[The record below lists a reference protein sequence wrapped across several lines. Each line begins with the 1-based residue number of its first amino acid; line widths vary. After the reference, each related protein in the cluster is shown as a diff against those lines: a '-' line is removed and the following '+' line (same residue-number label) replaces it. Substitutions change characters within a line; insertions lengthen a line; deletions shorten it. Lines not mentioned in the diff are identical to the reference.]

1 MELEVQML
9 KEELNRA
16 VLIQPLNS
24 RYILKLSIE
33 LDRLILEYYK

>member
-1 MELEVQML
+1 MELEVQKL

-16 VLIQPLNS
+16 VLKHPLNS

-33 LDRLILEYYK
+33 LDKLILEYYK